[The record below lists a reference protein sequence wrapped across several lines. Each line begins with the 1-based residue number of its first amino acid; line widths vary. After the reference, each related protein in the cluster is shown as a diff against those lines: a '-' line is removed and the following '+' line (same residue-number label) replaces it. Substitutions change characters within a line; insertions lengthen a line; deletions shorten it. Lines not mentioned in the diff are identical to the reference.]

1 MPRWL
6 NRYNL
11 MQNASMSAFLISQLF
26 AAATMVAGMAAFQ
39 FRRREHILRGW
50 FVAAL
55 FAAAHFWFLD
65 AYEACFLVLATAT
78 RMLISSFTTDARL
91 MYFFLAV
98 SLGGFTLT
106 YQSPVSLLALA
117 ATLVGTVGS
126 FQRSEEAV
134 RYTMMATEL
143 LWAIHN
149 IIVWTPVAIAMEVMF
164 FLSNLAGLLRHR
176 KASET
181 AL

>member
-1 MPRWL
+1 
-6 NRYNL
+6 
-11 MQNASMSAFLISQLF
+11 MQNAAMSPFLLSQLF
-26 AAATMVAGMAAFQ
+26 AAASLITGMTAFQ

-50 FVAAL
+50 FLAAL

-78 RMLISSFTTDARL
+78 RLLVSSFTTDHRL
-91 MYFFLAV
+91 MYLFLAIA
-98 SLGGFTLT
+98 LGGFALT

-126 FQRSEEAV
+126 FQRSEKTV
-134 RYTMMATEL
+134 RYTMMTTEV
-143 LWAIHN
+143 LWATHN

-176 KASET
+176 KAVET